1 MAPRHASVSKMQ
13 EVVRTL
19 EVDIVLGRLYPRERL
34 IEEQL
39 AKRFDTTRHVI
50 RQAIVELDTAGLVV
64 RETNKGATVCEYSP
78 EEVDQL
84 YTVREILERQ
94 AALMIP
100 LPVEKAALESLK
112 EVRDIHAAAIESSD
126 MMTVVAANKDFHQRL
141 FCLCGNQ
148 FLLEIIN
155 EMAKRSNLV
164 RFTSAT
170 SLKYL
175 RQAAREHGQVLE
187 ALAAQDQKK
196 LAELCVE
203 HLQPSRRMYLERKR
217 RGG

>member
-1 MAPRHASVSKMQ
+1 MASKQTSVSKVQ
-13 EVVRTL
+13 EVVRAL

-39 AKRFDTTRHVI
+39 AKRFDTTRHAI
-50 RQAIVELDTAGLVV
+50 RQAIVELDSAGLVV

-84 YTVREILERQ
+84 YMVREILERQ

-100 LPVEKAALESLK
+100 LPVEKSALESLQQI
-112 EVRDIHAAAIESSD
+112 RDVHAAAIESSD
-126 MMTVVAANKDFHQRL
+126 MMTVVAANKEFHQHL

-175 RQAAREHGQVLE
+175 RQAAQEHGQIID

-196 LAELCVE
+196 LAALCVE
-203 HLQPSRRMYLERKR
+203 HLQPSRRMYLERKGR
-217 RGG
+217 LG